1 MNQNA
6 APIVSFHR
14 GEQSFTLGTESDA
27 EVLHLHGSTG
37 LGLAPIAH
45 SLSDRIGASGSLHRG
60 VRYEARELF
69 LPLLIYKDSYA
80 EATAVRRQLYRFLAP
95 HLGPVEIRIE
105 DPATG
110 TCRGI
115 FGYLK
120 GGLDGDFGGD
130 FHGNWQKIGLTF
142 ICPDPWW
149 LGEPRMISLKVNPGI
164 KPFLSETVPFFPVTL
179 AQSTLKGE
187 YNLDIQGDGPI
198 FPVWEVTGAGQDL
211 TLTSGKGE
219 TFRVLHTLK
228 EGESYTID
236 TEKKLLTP
244 DLWDKVPLD
253 SQMFALAPGLNRLS
267 VSMVGATERATVT
280 AIYRERFMEAI

>member
-120 GGLDGDFGGD
+120 GGLGGDFGGD

-142 ICPDPWW
+142 ICPDPWF
-149 LGEPRMISLKVNPGI
+149 LGEPHILTLKVAPGE
-164 KPFLSETVPFFPVTL
+164 KPFLSTTVPFFPVIL
-179 AQSTLKGE
+179 AQSSLKGE
-187 YNLDIQGDGPI
+187 FKLEIQGDGPVS
-198 FPVWEVTGAGQDL
+198 PVWEITGPGQDL

-219 TFRVLHTLK
+219 KFTILHTLR
-228 EGESYTID
+228 EGETITID
-236 TEKKLLTP
+236 SGSKRLAP
-244 DLWDKVPLD
+244 DLWDKVPLS
-253 SQMFALAPGLNRLS
+253 SQIFTLDPGINTLW
-267 VSMVGATERATVT
+267 VSMVGATEATTIT
-280 AIYRERFMEAI
+280 ATYRERYMEAI